1 MNLIEPYKDKIFQI
15 TDGAKREFL
24 HPLTPVVRKGWILKG
39 VIN

>member
-24 HPLTPVVRKGWILKG
+24 QLLTPNIKRQSKL
-39 VIN
+39 